1 MSGAN
6 LSSIM
11 KYGVALGFAGLAL
24 VAAPLPAFAD
34 DAPAGSN
41 LQAGG
46 LKPPEAV
53 QTDTTPTGPA
63 QTEAQLDRADKEDSG
78 RGLEF
83 VALNAEVGPEVLGLR
98 TLKDKGLVDGTLID
112 STGTGLMVGA
122 GLGVRMLAY
131 TLGARFRFG
140 NFSDWQM
147 WTLGAEGGFHIPL
160 GNLEPYASLGVG
172 YASLGAF
179 DKAKSGLSPNNAH
192 GFYVRPAVGVDY
204 YLSNTFSIG
213 GNLSGDV
220 LFLSRSGAGAVPL
233 PSDADPGLFA
243 ANALYAKDGSSIGL
257 GGTLSLVLGL
267 HF

>member
-1 MSGAN
+1 MSGAT
-6 LSSIM
+6 LGSIM
-11 KYGVALGFAGLAL
+11 KYGGAAWVVGFALLGATAPALAE
-24 VAAPLPAFAD
+24 

-53 QTDTTPTGPA
+53 QTDTAPSAPA

-98 TLKDKGLVDGTLID
+98 TLKDSGLVDGTLID
-112 STGTGLMVGA
+112 SKGTGLMVGA
-122 GLGVRMLAY
+122 GLGVRLLAY
-131 TLGARFRFG
+131 TIGARFRFA

-147 WTLGAEGGFHIPL
+147 WTLGAEAGFHIPL
-160 GNLEPYASLGVG
+160 GNLEPYASLGAG

-179 DKAKSGLSPNNAH
+179 DRAHSGLAPENAH

-220 LFLSRSGAGAVPL
+220 LFLSRSGGAAVPL
-233 PSDADPGLFA
+233 PGTASPELFS
-243 ANALYAKDGSSIGL
+243 ANGLYAKDGSSVGL